1 MGSGPTRNR
10 TRIQHVSLVPDP
22 DNRRQFQR
30 VRVDAAVRLYS
41 DREMW
46 ASTLVDIALKGA
58 LVERPREWQGE
69 VGKTQRLEL
78 RVNPLVIV
86 SANAR
91 VAHVGE
97 NFIGF
102 CFQRMDLASFM
113 SLKRLRELYLG
124 DPELL
129 NRELAALDR

>member
-1 MGSGPTRNR
+1 M
-10 TRIQHVSLVPDP
+10 SLIPDP

-30 VRVDAAVRLYS
+30 VRVDAAVRVYS

-46 ASTLVDIALKGA
+46 ATTLVDLALKGA
-58 LVERPREWQGE
+58 LVERPREWVGE

-91 VAHVGE
+91 IAHVGE
-97 NFIGF
+97 NFIGY
-102 CFQRMDLASFM
+102 CFERMDLDSFVA
-113 SLKRLRELYLG
+113 LKRLIELNLG
-124 DPELL
+124 DPAQIG
-129 NRELAALDR
+129 RELAALDR

>member
-1 MGSGPTRNR
+1 M
-10 TRIQHVSLVPDP
+10 SLVPDP

-58 LVERPREWQGE
+58 LVERPPEWQGE

-91 VAHVGE
+91 VAHIGE

-102 CFQRMDLASFM
+102 CFQRMDLDSFM
-113 SLKRLRELYLG
+113 ALKRLIELNLG
-124 DPELL
+124 DPEQLS
-129 NRELAALDR
+129 RELAALDR

>member
-1 MGSGPTRNR
+1 M
-10 TRIQHVSLVPDP
+10 SLVPDP

-30 VRVDAAVRLYS
+30 VRLDAAVRLYS

-46 ASTLVDIALKGA
+46 ATTLVDLALKGA
-58 LVERPREWQGE
+58 LVERPKEWIGE
-69 VGKTQRLEL
+69 VGKIQRLEL

-91 VAHVGE
+91 IAHVGE

-102 CFQRMDLASFM
+102 CFERMDLDSFVA
-113 SLKRLRELYLG
+113 LKRLIELNVG
-124 DPELL
+124 DPAQLG
-129 NRELAALDR
+129 RELAALDR